1 MMLRPCKPRGG
12 PYRRRTEKRIV
23 ITDRKSIANIHELTR
38 RTDLTMDAAIDMA
51 CDERLARIEREM
63 SSCRMV
69 TAEPCADASSAP
81 SLSNA

>member
-1 MMLRPCKPRGG
+1 MMLRPCKPRRG

-23 ITDRKSIANIHELTR
+23 ITDRKSIANIHELAR

-63 SSCRMV
+63 RRRVEWSRQSRALTPRPRRV
-69 TAEPCADASSAP
+69 
-81 SLSNA
+81 